1 MARII
6 TPAKSR
12 TQAPAGAGMGGPS
25 PVGIPAP
32 QTYVPPASGGD
43 GPAATQPAGP
53 SEQER
58 ADANAA
64 ARDQA
69 QRNWEDARAAASAE
83 SEKQQA
89 IAAIKTIFS
98 SYGLSSLY
106 NKIAQYVQQGYNADT
121 VQLMLRETPEYK
133 ARFPAMDALN
143 AKKRGITEAEYIN
156 YEKTTAE
163 IEQRYG
169 LPKDMLMNNVTNL
182 LTNEVSASELNDRV
196 VLASANSLQ
205 APEDLKKTL
214 TDYYSIGSGGLTA
227 YFLDPVVAMPLLEK
241 QVATARIGTE
251 AARQGIGIDVM
262 GASNLQELGVSQEQA
277 QAGFKTVAESAGLS
291 AGAGDIATQKELI
304 AGTLGG
310 DTEAKKKIERAIG
323 GKLGK
328 FQGGG
333 EFLQTQQGTT
343 GLGSAATR

>member
-1 MARII
+1 MSIMNEDYSSLAQFANIDQTPLSQRTFDVSGIGIGAAGPII
-6 TPAKSR
+6 PPPGSS
-12 TQAPAGAGMGGPS
+12 GPS
-25 PVGIPAP
+25 QADL
-32 QTYVPPASGGD
+32 QR
-43 GPAATQPAGP
+43 Q
-53 SEQER
+53 
-58 ADANAA
+58 ADAAA
-64 ARDQA
+64 SARDQA
-69 QRNWEDARAAASAE
+69 QRDWEDKKAAAAKQE
-83 SEKQQA
+83 EQQQA

-98 SYGLSSLY
+98 AYGLTSLY

-196 VLASANSLQ
+196 ILASANSLQ
-205 APEDLKKTL
+205 APEDLKRTL
-214 TDYYSIGSGGLTA
+214 TEYYSIGAGGLTA

-291 AGAGDIATQKELI
+291 AGTGDIATQQELI

-333 EFLQTQQGTT
+333 EFLQTQQGVT